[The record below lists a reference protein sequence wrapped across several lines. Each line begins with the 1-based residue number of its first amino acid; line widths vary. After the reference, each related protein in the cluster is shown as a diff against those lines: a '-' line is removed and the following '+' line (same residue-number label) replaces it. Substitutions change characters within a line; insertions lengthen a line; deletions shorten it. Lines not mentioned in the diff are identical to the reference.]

1 MAALAHA
8 TVCVPACGLAASSAI
23 SRPSQQAAFGVAT
36 PATSLSFRRS
46 SSRGVVSASSA
57 TLDIDKLVSDI
68 KTLTLEQARTLT
80 DRLQEEL
87 GVTAS
92 AMMPM
97 GGGAGGAA
105 APVEAAAVVEEQSE
119 FTLTLEEVPSTQRI
133 AVIKVVRALT
143 GLGLKEAKDLIE
155 GLPKNVKE
163 AIGKDDAEEGKKQ
176 LEAAGAKCSIK

>member
-1 MAALAHA
+1 MAALANA
-8 TVCVPACGLAASSAI
+8 TVCVPVCGLAASSAL
-23 SRPSQQAAFGVAT
+23 SRPSQQAVFGVIT
-36 PATSLSFRRS
+36 PATSLSSRR

-57 TLDIDKLVSDI
+57 TLDMDKLVSDI

-97 GGGAGGAA
+97 GASVGGGAA
-105 APVEAAAVVEEQSE
+105 PAEAAAAVEEQSE
-119 FTLTLEEVPSTQRI
+119 FTLTLDEVPSSQRI

-163 AIGKDDAEEGKKQ
+163 AIGKDDAEDGKKQ